1 MRAFN
6 YFTLKKEPRI
16 GLEIEGKNYNF
27 SYLWQ
32 LYKDIKG
39 YHQLPDMMFLQV
51 MVEMD
56 YFSDENL
63 NEVVNTVQEIRS
75 LFDLTIKDNY
85 RIDVPISRPQKII
98 CIGRNYV
105 AHAKEWKSQVPEKP
119 MFFSKL
125 QSSLLPHGGQ
135 VIIPKGIGRV
145 DHEVELAVI
154 IGKTASKVSEDMA
167 MEYVSGYTIAVDVT
181 AREMQRAAM
190 EKGHPWT
197 LAKGMDTFL
206 PLGPYLIPADAVK
219 DPHDLKIQFKINS
232 EIRQDASTGDMVFK
246 IPTLISY
253 ISQNITLQPGDIICT
268 GTPEGTLPL
277 EDGDNM
283 EATIAGFGVL
293 KNKVVER

>member
-6 YFTLKKEPRI
+6 YFTSKNEPRI
-16 GLEIEGKNYNF
+16 GLEVDGKEYNF

-32 LYKDIKG
+32 LYKEIKG
-39 YHQLPDMMFLQV
+39 RQQLPDMMFLQV
-51 MVEMD
+51 MVELD
-56 YFSDENL
+56 YFSDENF
-63 NEVVNTVQEIRS
+63 NEVINSVQEIRS
-75 LFDLTIKDNY
+75 LFDLTIKENY

-125 QSSLLPHGGQ
+125 LSSLLPHGGQ
-135 VIIPKGIGRV
+135 IVVPKGIGRV

-154 IGKTASKVSEDMA
+154 IGKTASKVSEENA

-181 AREMQRAAM
+181 ARDVQRAAM

-206 PLGPYLIPADAVK
+206 PLGPYLVPADAVK
-219 DPHDLKIQFKINS
+219 NPHDLNIKLKVNS
-232 EIRQDASTGDMVFK
+232 ETRQNATTGDMVFK

-253 ISQNITLQPGDIICT
+253 ISQHITLQPGDIICT

-277 EDGDNM
+277 KDGDKL
-283 EATIAGFGVL
+283 EATIQGLGVL
-293 KNKVVER
+293 KNSVVER

>member
-16 GLEIEGKNYNF
+16 GLDVDGKEYNF
-27 SYLWQ
+27 SFLWQ

-39 YHQLPDMMFLQV
+39 YQQLPDMMFLQV

-56 YFSDENL
+56 YFSDENF
-63 NEVVNTVQEIRS
+63 NEVVKTVQEYRS
-75 LFDLTIKDNY
+75 MHDLTIKEKFKF
-85 RIDVPISRPQKII
+85 DVPISRPQKII
-98 CIGRNYV
+98 CIGKNYA
-105 AHAKEWKSQVPEKP
+105 AHAKEFQSTVPEEP

-125 QSSLLPHGGQ
+125 QSALLPHGGQ
-135 VIIPKGIGRV
+135 VVLPKGVGRV

-154 IGKTASKVSEDMA
+154 IGKTANRISEDSA
-167 MEYVSGYTIAVDVT
+167 MDYVAGYTIAVDVT
-181 AREMQRAAM
+181 ARDVQRDAK

-219 DPHDLKIQFKINS
+219 DPHDLKIQLKVNS
-232 EIRQDASTGDMVFK
+232 ETRQKTNSGEMVFK
-246 IPTLISY
+246 IPKLISF
-253 ISQNITLQPGDIICT
+253 ISQYITLQPGDIICT

-277 EDGDNM
+277 KDGDLM
-283 EATIAGFGVL
+283 EATIEGFGVL
-293 KNKVVER
+293 KNSVVER